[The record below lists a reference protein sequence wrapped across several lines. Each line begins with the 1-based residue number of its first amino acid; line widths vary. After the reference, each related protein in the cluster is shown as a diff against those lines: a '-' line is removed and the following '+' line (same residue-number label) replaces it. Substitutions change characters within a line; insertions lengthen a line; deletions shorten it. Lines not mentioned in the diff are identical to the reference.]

1 MIQAQGHF
9 YDSMILRNRGLSN
22 GRSYTQKNISVHLP
36 LHCIELGNF
45 PPDGLQILPA
55 PIVLVSD
62 IRMTPFPKVSDRC
75 LTLPNQI
82 CPLVCTLDFNF
93 ARNGL

>member
-9 YDSMILRNRGLSN
+9 YDSMKLRKRGLSN

-45 PPDGLQILPA
+45 APDGLQILP
-55 PIVLVSD
+55 PPQTHSLGV
-62 IRMTPFPKVSDRC
+62 RH
-75 LTLPNQI
+75 
-82 CPLVCTLDFNF
+82 
-93 ARNGL
+93 